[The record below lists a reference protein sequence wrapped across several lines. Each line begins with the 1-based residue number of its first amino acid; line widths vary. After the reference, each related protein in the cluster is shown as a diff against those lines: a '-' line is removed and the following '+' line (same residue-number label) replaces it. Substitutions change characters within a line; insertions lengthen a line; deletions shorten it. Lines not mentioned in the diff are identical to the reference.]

1 MEDASLSFCIGYRET
16 VVRQYVWRKTQRE
29 TPARPMVNIRSMTL
43 VDAPVERCF
52 RLALNIDLQ
61 SLATK
66 EQPIDGVTS
75 GGIGLGET
83 VTWQRQ
89 SFGRGQRCQTLIE
102 QSRPPI
108 FFREIMISP
117 WLKGFEHD
125 RHFAVMNDGTR
136 IRDEIRFTAPM
147 GLLGLIAERLFL
159 RRMILRRLQLRN
171 AMIKRVAESD
181 EWKTYLTGQ
190 PQIRVVQS
198 AGSASNSSEES
209 QSNVA

>member
-1 MEDASLSFCIGYRET
+1 MIT
-16 VVRQYVWRKTQRE
+16 
-29 TPARPMVNIRSMTL
+29 IRSMTL

-66 EQPIDGVTS
+66 DQPIDGVTS
-75 GGIGLGET
+75 GVIGQGET

-89 SFGRGQRCQTLIE
+89 SFGRERRSQTHIE

-117 WLKGFEHD
+117 WFKDFEHD
-125 RHFAVMNDGTR
+125 RHFALMNDCTR

-147 GLLGLIAERLFL
+147 GLLGLVAERLFL

-181 EWKTYLTGQ
+181 EWKTYLNGQ
-190 PQIRVVQS
+190 PQIRVVKS
-198 AGSASNSSEES
+198 TDSTSNSNQQS